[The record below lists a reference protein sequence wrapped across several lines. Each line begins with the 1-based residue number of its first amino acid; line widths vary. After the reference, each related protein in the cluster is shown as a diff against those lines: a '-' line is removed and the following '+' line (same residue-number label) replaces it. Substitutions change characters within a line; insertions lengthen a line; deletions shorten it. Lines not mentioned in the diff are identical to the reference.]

1 MIKLFYTVLIA
12 VFFIAGC
19 GKSDKLNTDNK
30 QDNQTTQVS
39 GKEVSVEIHT
49 TGMTCTG
56 CENTI
61 KTKVKK
67 INGVKEV
74 MADFN
79 TNTVKATYYDGTTNI
94 DAIKEAITKAGYTVE
109 SYHQ

>member
-1 MIKLFYTVLIA
+1 MIKIIIPAIA
-12 VFFIAGC
+12 VFIILMGC
-19 GKSDKLNTDNK
+19 GKTDKPGTENK

-39 GKEVSVEIHT
+39 GKEVTVEIHT
-49 TGMTCTG
+49 NGMTCTG

-109 SYHQ
+109 SVKQ